1 MIYKLLFARAFDDT
15 QDRTGR
21 SKVLGIAL
29 LRKDNKSSV
38 NANEIMAADE
48 NMS

>member
-21 SKVLGIAL
+21 SKVLGIC
-29 LRKDNKSSV
+29 SSSQRQQV
-38 NANEIMAADE
+38 ERQCNEIMAADE